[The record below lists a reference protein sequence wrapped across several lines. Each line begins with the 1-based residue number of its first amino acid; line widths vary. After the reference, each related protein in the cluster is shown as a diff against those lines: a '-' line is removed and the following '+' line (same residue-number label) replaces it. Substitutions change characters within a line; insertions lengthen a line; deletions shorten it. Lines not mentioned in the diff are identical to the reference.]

1 MATNEPRAGAAALS
15 QYPAT
20 QRLGKMRIS
29 ARSMAFSADFG
40 ALRGLRW
47 LLSAALLG
55 AIAVA
60 PGTAE
65 AKRYA
70 RAGAYDGTWNVVFA
84 TRAGNC
90 SATNSVPF
98 AVSGTRV
105 SSAGGGKVTGGI
117 SRGGVVS
124 VAISVGLSHASGSGR
139 LVGNYG
145 AGRWAGIITG
155 DHCSGTWQATRS

>member
-1 MATNEPRAGAAALS
+1 MFAAVCGPL
-15 QYPAT
+15 
-20 QRLGKMRIS
+20 RGGKMTFS
-29 ARSMAFSADFG
+29 ARSMIFSA
-40 ALRGLRW
+40 
-47 LLSAALLG
+47 AALLA

-70 RAGAYDGTWNVVFA
+70 RMGAYDGTWNVVFA

-98 AVSGTRV
+98 AVFGRRV
-105 SSAGGGKVTGGI
+105 SSAGGGKVSGGI
-117 SRGGVVS
+117 SRSGMVS

-139 LVGNYG
+139 LVGNVG

-155 DHCSGTWQATRS
+155 DRCSGTWQATRS

>member
-1 MATNEPRAGAAALS
+1 MTF
-15 QYPAT
+15 
-20 QRLGKMRIS
+20 S
-29 ARSMAFSADFG
+29 ARSVIFSAGFKG
-40 ALRGLRW
+40 SRRFRR
-47 LLSAALLG
+47 LLSAALLA

-60 PGTAE
+60 PGAAE

-90 SATNSVPF
+90 SSTNSVPF

-117 SRGGVVS
+117 GRGGVVY
-124 VAISVGLSHASGSGR
+124 VHIRVGLSHASGSGR
-139 LVGNYG
+139 LAGNYG
-145 AGRWAGIITG
+145 AGRWSGIITG
-155 DHCSGTWQATRS
+155 DRCSGIWQATRS

>member
-1 MATNEPRAGAAALS
+1 MTF
-15 QYPAT
+15 
-20 QRLGKMRIS
+20 S
-29 ARSMAFSADFG
+29 ARSMIFSADFSG
-40 ALRGLRW
+40 SRGFRW
-47 LLSAALLG
+47 LLSVALLT

-70 RAGAYDGTWNVVFA
+70 RAEAYNGTWNVVFA

-98 AVSGTRV
+98 AVFGTRV

-117 SRGGVVS
+117 SRSGVVS

-139 LVGNYG
+139 LVGNVG
-145 AGRWAGIITG
+145 AGRWAGVITG
-155 DHCSGTWQATRS
+155 DRCSGTWQATRS

>member
-1 MATNEPRAGAAALS
+1 MSAGFAEHS
-15 QYPAT
+15 GI
-20 QRLGKMRIS
+20 GKMTFS
-29 ARSMAFSADFG
+29 ARSMIFLA
-40 ALRGLRW
+40 
-47 LLSAALLG
+47 AALLA

-60 PGTAE
+60 PGAAE

-70 RAGAYDGTWNVVFA
+70 RAGAYDGTWKVVFA

-117 SRGGVVS
+117 GRNGAVS
-124 VAISVGLSHASGSGR
+124 VAISVGL
-139 LVGNYG
+139 
-145 AGRWAGIITG
+145 
-155 DHCSGTWQATRS
+155 

>member
-1 MATNEPRAGAAALS
+1 MT
-15 QYPAT
+15 
-20 QRLGKMRIS
+20 IS
-29 ARSMAFSADFG
+29 ARSMIFSA
-40 ALRGLRW
+40 
-47 LLSAALLG
+47 AALFV

-98 AVSGTRV
+98 AVYGTRV
-105 SSAGGGKVTGGI
+105 ASAGGGKVTGGI
-117 SRGGVVS
+117 NRSGVVS

-139 LVGNYG
+139 LAGNYG
-145 AGRWAGIITG
+145 AGRWSGIITG
-155 DHCSGTWQATRS
+155 DRCSGIWQATRS

>member
-1 MATNEPRAGAAALS
+1 MTISAGSMIFSAAALL
-15 QYPAT
+15 A
-20 QRLGKMRIS
+20 
-29 ARSMAFSADFG
+29 
-40 ALRGLRW
+40 
-47 LLSAALLG
+47 

-60 PGTAE
+60 PSAAE

-98 AVSGTRV
+98 AVYGTRV
-105 SSAGGGKVTGGI
+105 ASAGGGKVTGGI
-117 SRGGVVS
+117 NRSGVVS

-155 DHCSGTWQATRS
+155 DRCSGTWQATRS